1 MIPDEEFHK
10 QLLIHSV
17 LASLG
22 CFVFCLFQVIT
33 ACAVMLHIS
42 YMYKK
47 IMFMFNSDILIHI
60 IYSKVFLNTI
70 HLGTMLAEELHRQ
83 VLFHS
88 VITSVDKH
96 WEVNC
101 LFKIRVITVYTHRQ
115 LTCIYIAYECKTNC
129 IRSKQ
134 LAQLIF
140 PIQKYS
146 LILLVS
152 YNFRG
157 YF

>member
-47 IMFMFNSDILIHI
+47 IMFMF
-60 IYSKVFLNTI
+60 KVYLNTI

-83 VLFHS
+83 VLFYS

-101 LFKIRVITVYTHRQ
+101 LFKIRVIIVYAHRQ
-115 LTCIYIAYECKTNC
+115 LTCIYIAY
-129 IRSKQ
+129 
-134 LAQLIF
+134 
-140 PIQKYS
+140 
-146 LILLVS
+146 
-152 YNFRG
+152 
-157 YF
+157 